1 MWSNWYMSQWDLFI
15 ESPAATELK
24 ISSKQ
29 FKLPNEDSYLL
40 FREFMQ
46 ILDNIILDSQTMQ
59 YKPRAL
65 IASIMYLILG
75 KNYREFTVDQILKE
89 FPFTS
94 NYLISNKIKFNL
106 VFSSFLS
113 FCFGYEIFEL
123 LPTIQ
128 YVSLFFGLNIVNN
141 LPIAVKLNKEN
152 VLEVNLFFCE
162 TF

>member
-1 MWSNWYMSQWDLFI
+1 MNQWDLFV
-15 ESPAATELK
+15 ESEAAKNFK
-24 ISSKQ
+24 ISIKQ
-29 FKLPNEDSYLL
+29 FKIPNEESYLM

-46 ILDNIILDSQTMQ
+46 ILDNILLDSQTLQ
-59 YKPRAL
+59 YKPRVL
-65 IASIMYLILG
+65 IASLMYLILG
-75 KNYREFTVDQILKE
+75 KTFREFTLEQIIQE

-128 YVSLFFGLNIVNN
+128 YASLFFGLTVVNN

-152 VLEVNLFFCE
+152 VLEVRIFLLYL
-162 TF
+162 